1 MPLLI
6 FTGSVEMPRQPRFV
20 LVGHPQHVI
29 IRGNNRDPI
38 FYSDSD
44 YRFYLEKLT
53 EASQKHACS
62 IHAYV
67 LMTNHIHLLVT
78 PNRDNSISKMVQM
91 LGRYY
96 VQYFNYRYRRTGTL
110 WEGRYK
116 ASLIDSERYPL
127 LCYRYIELNPV
138 RANMVDHPSEYPW
151 SSYRHNAVD
160 KIDELIV
167 EHEAYVSLSGSAT
180 RKKVYRELFSGH
192 IEELDLSLIREITNN
207 GWVLGSE
214 YLKQKIAHQV
224 NRQLVPLPRGG
235 NRSLKKRAE

>member
-1 MPLLI
+1 
-6 FTGSVEMPRQPRFV
+6 MPRQPRFV

-44 YRFYLEKLT
+44 YRFYLEKLR
-53 EASQKHACS
+53 EASQKHDCS

-67 LMTNHIHLLVT
+67 LMTNHVHLLVT
-78 PNRDNSISKMVQM
+78 PNKENSISKMVQM

-116 ASLIDSERYPL
+116 ASLIDSERYAL

-138 RANMVDHPSEYPW
+138 RANMVNHPSEYPW

-160 KIDELIV
+160 TVDELIV
-167 EHEAYVSLSGSAT
+167 EHEVYLSLSSNDIG
-180 RKKVYRELFSGH
+180 RKKAYRELFLGH
-192 IEELDLSLIREITNN
+192 IEGLDLACIREMTNK

-214 YLKQKIAHQV
+214 YFKEKISRQV
-224 NRQLVPLPRGG
+224 NRQLAPLPRGG
-235 NRSLKKRAE
+235 DRSLKKRAK